1 VGKVTRTVSIYILE
15 YLPDLILLR
24 STKIYL
30 LTTKPYAEMIG
41 MRLTCLLMLAAAGLI
56 SIACGHMLYAEFPED
71 ISAPSEV
78 EVWITYGHEDEG
90 LTAPRLSMARAI
102 SPDGSSEDL
111 DLKEGEGRLVGAVEV
126 EEAGCYILDLIKEP
140 RLTDMEW
147 FGINGPASLIQE
159 YGRAV
164 MTAGSGRNSDW
175 SSGEGLEIIPAV
187 DPSDL
192 ERGDIFEAQVT
203 WQGEPIGG
211 DYSAVVVRT
220 PEDLLTI
227 KHAQDV
233 EVSGSS
239 SEGEAEFEL
248 TLPGL
253 WVVTFEATVDESGT
267 WTAESDD
274 ENGNYAEG
282 DELDFDQITPTAYLT
297 FWSR

>member
-1 VGKVTRTVSIYILE
+1 MV
-15 YLPDLILLR
+15 
-24 STKIYL
+24 
-30 LTTKPYAEMIG
+30 
-41 MRLTCLLMLAAAGLI
+41 LAVAGFV
-56 SIACGHMLYAEFPED
+56 SIACGHMLYAEFPEE

-90 LTAPRLSMARAI
+90 LTPPRLSMARTV

-111 DLKEGEGRLVGAVEV
+111 DLEEHEGGLVGAVNV
-126 EEAGCYILDLIKEP
+126 EEPGCYILDLEKEP

-159 YGRAV
+159 YGRAL
-164 MTAGSGRNSDW
+164 MPAGSGRNFDW
-175 SSGEGLEIIPAV
+175 SSGVGLEIVPAS

-192 ERGDIFEAQVT
+192 ERGEIFKAQVT

-211 DYSAVVVRT
+211 DYSALVVRT

-227 KHAQDV
+227 KHAQEA

-239 SEGEAEFEL
+239 SEGEVEFEI

-253 WVVTFEATVDESGT
+253 WVLAFEATVDESST

-274 ENGNYAEG
+274 PNGNYVEG
-282 DELDFDQITPTAYLT
+282 DELDYDQITPTAYLT
-297 FWSR
+297 FWSC

>member
-1 VGKVTRTVSIYILE
+1 
-15 YLPDLILLR
+15 
-24 STKIYL
+24 
-30 LTTKPYAEMIG
+30 
-41 MRLTCLLMLAAAGLI
+41 MRLTSLLVLAVAGFV

-78 EVWITYGHEDEG
+78 NVWITYGHDEEEQ
-90 LTAPRLSMARAI
+90 TAPSLSMARTI

-111 DLKEGEGRLVGAVEV
+111 DLEERDGGLVGAVEV
-126 EEAGCYILDLIKEP
+126 EEEGCYILDLEKEA

-147 FGINGPASLIQE
+147 FGISGPASLIQE
-159 YGRAV
+159 YGRAL
-164 MTAGSGRNSDW
+164 MPASSGRNFDW
-175 SSGEGLEIIPAV
+175 SSGEGFEIVPAV

-192 ERGDIFEAQVT
+192 ERGDAFRAKVT

-211 DYSAVVVRT
+211 DYSAMVVRT

-227 KHAQDV
+227 KHAQEV
-233 EVSGSS
+233 EVSATS
-239 SEGEAEFEL
+239 SEGEVEFEL

-267 WTAESDD
+267 WIAESDD
-274 ENGNYAEG
+274 QNGNYAEG
-282 DELDFDQITPTAYLT
+282 DELEYDQITPTAYLT